1 MKLFY
6 GKYRGIVTDA
16 RDPEMRGRIRA
27 SVPGVFGEK
36 ETGWSLPCVPFAG
49 KGVPHGSG
57 VGFLAL
63 PPVGAEVWIEFE
75 GGDPVICNSIVS
87 ASYSP
92 GAGNIW

>member
-1 MKLFY
+1 MQQFF
-6 GKYRGIVTDA
+6 GKYRGLVTDN

-27 SVPGVFGEK
+27 SVPVVLGEQAS
-36 ETGWSLPCVPFAG
+36 GWSLPCLPFAA

-57 VGFLAL
+57 VGFFAL

-75 GGDPVICNSIVS
+75 GGDTVISNSITS